1 MTNHLTGE
9 KARRIERNPD
19 TCPNHERQQKLVE
32 KKNHSPRPAIS
43 ESSLMPE
50 QTNKDLPDCSDEV
63 EGLVVDVGDGVGRE
77 INTEDEEV

>member
-1 MTNHLTGE
+1 
-9 KARRIERNPD
+9 
-19 TCPNHERQQKLVE
+19 
-32 KKNHSPRPAIS
+32 
-43 ESSLMPE
+43 MPE